1 MAPYPSDQN
10 RFNIRDTVE
19 HLVLQIQNANE
30 SQINLEDYVVQLG
43 EKINHFNESI
53 ENVIRAAIEDN
64 HREISEVQVRS
75 SISNMCF
82 CFI

>member
-10 RFNIRDTVE
+10 RFNISDTVE

-43 EKINHFNESI
+43 EKINYFNESI

-64 HREISEVQVRS
+64 HREISEVQVVL
-75 SISNMCF
+75 C
-82 CFI
+82 

>member
-43 EKINHFNESI
+43 EKINYFNESI

-64 HREISEVQVRS
+64 HREISEVQVVL
-75 SISNMCF
+75 C
-82 CFI
+82 